1 MINPDKEYQENNIL
15 VFIDIET
22 TGLERSKDKV
32 LEVGLSVTDLQMN
45 VLGTWS
51 SLVLPDGWRARL
63 AGNEYVWNMHT
74 NSGLIKELDAIQNE
88 AHKPSE
94 MEPPVVAWMAY
105 RWLTEDMGLVPGV
118 LPSCG
123 NSVSF
128 DREMLRET
136 MITLDTFFHYRNIDI
151 STVKELC
158 RRYNRE
164 LYNSIKEQFNKDST
178 AHRVKEDIDSSIR
191 ELKIYVDNF
200 LFVPGNA
207 LDQYMELRSD
217 QQLVIPGMEALK

>member
-1 MINPDKEYQENNIL
+1 MINPDKEYQESNVL
-15 VFIDIET
+15 VFVDIET
-22 TGLERSKDKV
+22 TGLERSKDKI
-32 LEVGLSVTDLQMN
+32 LEVGFSVTDLQMN

-51 SLVLPDGWRARL
+51 SLVVPEGWRARL

-74 NSGLIKELDAIQNE
+74 NSGLIKELDAAQEGARHPGN
-88 AHKPSE
+88 
-94 MEPPVVAWMAY
+94 MEPPVIAWMAY
-105 RWLTEDMGLVPGV
+105 KWLTEDMGLLPGI

-123 NSVSF
+123 NSVHF

-136 MITLDTFFHYRNIDI
+136 MITLDTFFNYRNIDI

-178 AHRVKEDIDSSIR
+178 AHRVKEDIESSIR

-207 LDQYMELRSD
+207 LDDYMELD
-217 QQLVIPGMEALK
+217 QQQLVIPGMEALK

>member
-15 VFIDIET
+15 VFVDIET
-22 TGLERSKDKV
+22 TGLERSKDKI

-51 SLVLPDGWRARL
+51 SLVVPEGWRARL
-63 AGNEYVWNMHT
+63 AGNQYVWNMHT
-74 NSGLIKELDAIQNE
+74 NSGLIKELDAMQAD
-88 AHKPSE
+88 AHHPGNI
-94 MEPPVVAWMAY
+94 EPPVVAWAAY
-105 RWLTEDMGLVPGV
+105 KWLTEDMGLAAGI

-123 NSVSF
+123 NSVHF

-136 MITLDTFFHYRNIDI
+136 MPVLDSFFNYRNIDI

-164 LYNSIKEQFNKDST
+164 LYNSIKEQFNKDLT
-178 AHRVKEDIDSSIR
+178 VHRVKEDIESSIR

-207 LDQYMELRSD
+207 LDDYMELNE